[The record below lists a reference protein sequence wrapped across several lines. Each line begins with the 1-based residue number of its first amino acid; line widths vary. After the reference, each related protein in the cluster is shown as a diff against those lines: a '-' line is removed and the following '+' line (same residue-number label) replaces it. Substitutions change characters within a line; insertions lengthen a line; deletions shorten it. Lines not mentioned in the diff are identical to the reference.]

1 MAKIRLLFDTN
12 VLVYAH
18 DELSSFHEP
27 SATLLD
33 LAIER
38 EVSAFL
44 AEQNLMELYRIVTSS
59 VAMQGRPLTSLEAKS
74 LIEETYLTGAFRI
87 LYPSRAVFEKTMQLA
102 VERGAVSARIF
113 DLRLA
118 AHAIVAGIPTIVT
131 HNTSH
136 FLGLRTPVPE
146 IPAEI
151 VRQVQAHKKEGK
163 AKGKAK

>member
-18 DELSSFHEP
+18 DELSPFHES
-27 SATLLD
+27 SAALLD

-38 EVSAFL
+38 EVSAVL
-44 AEQNLMELYRIVTSS
+44 AEQNLMELYRVVTSS

-87 LYPSRAVFEKTMQLA
+87 LYPTRAVLEKTLQLA
-102 VERGAVSARIF
+102 AERGVVSARIF

-118 AHAIVAGIPTIVT
+118 AHAIVAGISTIAT
-131 HNTSH
+131 YNTSH
-136 FLGLRTPVPE
+136 FLGLGTLVPE
-146 IPAEI
+146 VPAEI
-151 VRQVQAHKKEGK
+151 VRQVQAHKK
-163 AKGKAK
+163 